1 MGFMRRYGE
10 VRDFTIVGSL
20 CVHFLSYLT
29 TTDSSKKKVSIES
42 PDKCEIDL
50 VGHREVDVPMD
61 SKMLR
66 AFKVVKNLTRPRLF
80 NRSKHPIFRPFSLG

>member
-1 MGFMRRYGE
+1 MVKLETSPLLE
-10 VRDFTIVGSL
+10 VCACIF
-20 CVHFLSYLT
+20 YLT
-29 TTDSSKKKVSIES
+29 LLPRTARKKQVSIES